1 MGNIIIM
8 ISSLA
13 TLSILSLLAGVKVMG
28 SMDLQCTHSAKLDLQ
43 LIVDSSLSVGKEKFQ
58 LLMEEIA
65 DRVVGQFDIGK
76 DKTRVSLFKYSS
88 RMVMVEEFEL
98 DAHSDAASLKKAI
111 KATKFVG
118 GWTMTAMAMQK
129 AFTHYSAK
137 MRNDKATAKA
147 CIVFTDGEASDKDE
161 LPAALKAWGS
171 KGVKVFA
178 VGIGKKIDAAGLEAV
193 TGSAYRFIQVPSIE
207 AFSEAA
213 AKFLLIKVCEE
224 TIAATRPVADL
235 SKSAKKTASS
245 YYGAYKAKDIDN
257 LVDGRGSTTWDWFT
271 CFHTQKQTENWILFQ
286 FDKPRFIKEV
296 VITNRVDSMKGRLFP
311 FELLVTNELGQVHKC
326 QGKSFK
332 VGDPEIPSVNTN
344 PISINCGYL
353 RGNSVK
359 LVIKDNWLNICEF
372 KIIGN

>member
-1 MGNIIIM
+1 M
-8 ISSLA
+8 ISPLA

-43 LIVDSSLSVGKEKFQ
+43 LIVDSSLSVGKEKFK

-76 DKTRVSLFKYSS
+76 GKTRVSLFKYSS

-98 DAHSDAASLKKAI
+98 DAHADAVSLKKAI
-111 KATKFVG
+111 KATKFEG

-147 CIVFTDGEASDKDE
+147 CIVFTDGKASDEDD

-178 VGIGKKIDAAGLEAV
+178 VGIGKKVDAAGLKAI
-193 TGSAYRFIQVPSIE
+193 TGSEYRFIQVPSIE

-235 SKSAKKTASS
+235 AKSAKKTASS
-245 YYGAYKAKDIDN
+245 YYGGYKPANLAN
-257 LVDGRGSTTWDWFT
+257 LVDGRGSTTWNWHT
-271 CFHTQKQTENWILFQ
+271 CFHTNKNPEEWILFQ

-296 VITNRVDSMKGRLFP
+296 VITNRDDGGARDRLFP
-311 FELLVTNELGQVHKC
+311 FELLVTNEVGQVHKC

-344 PISINCGYL
+344 PIRINCGNL

-359 LVIKDNWLNICEF
+359 LVIHNNWLNICEL